1 MTAATGF
8 FPVNQDE
15 VDRQAGVQPF
25 VFLKEGITQIRVLPP
40 YSSQGVWAREVREHQ
55 ATIDGK
61 FMTFTCPKYHLDSKC
76 PFCEEGAALHE
87 EGTEESV
94 EASKTFRPKRSFLFN
109 VLVYSAPGDQ
119 LSLRSGVKVLKTGI
133 TVQRQVFDLDQDAA
147 GGWGNI
153 YDLQAGFDLR
163 ITAKGAG
170 RNREY
175 IVKGVPGRTN
185 VEDAL
190 KKQGVNIAL
199 KPVNLDELL
208 PCLPYDRLKTAMNDS
223 RRTVQTPTPAASS
236 PSGLATPGSTSSK
249 MAPPSGEVPF

>member
-1 MTAATGF
+1 MTNAF

-15 VDRQAGVQPF
+15 VDRQAGVQLF
-25 VFLKEGITQIRVLPP
+25 VFLKEGISQLRILPP

-55 ATIDGK
+55 ATIEGK
-61 FMTFTCPKYHLDSKC
+61 FMTFTCPKYHNDDKC
-76 PFCEEGAALHE
+76 PFCEEGAALHS
-87 EGTEESV
+87 EGTEASV
-94 EASKTFRPKRSFLFN
+94 EASKAFRPKRSFLFN

-153 YDLQAGFDLR
+153 YDLAAGFDLR

-170 RNREY
+170 RMREY

-185 VEDAL
+185 VLDSL
-190 KKQGVNIAL
+190 KAQGINAAL

-208 PCLPYDRLKTAMNDS
+208 PCQTYDRLKTALNDS
-223 RRTVQTPTPAASS
+223 RRTGVQTPPAA
-236 PSGLATPGSTSSK
+236 PPAGLSTPGSASK
-249 MAPPSGEVPF
+249 LAPPSNEVPF